1 MRITSKASSHPLLLA
16 IIAWSSFALSQ
27 NNDQPILSLSKDE
40 SFHFE
45 ILVPLGEAIYGGAD
59 IAPVLGAAENIT
71 AGNFSSFHEIFY
83 KLANATKAQAEDA
96 ANAADPVNVRETWF
110 SAATYFR
117 RADFYLHGN
126 WDNPLI
132 NSLWDEQIN
141 AFDNAISALPVPGK
155 RLQIP
160 ADTFTV
166 EAIWYAASADNSTK
180 RPTLIMCNG
189 YDGAQE
195 DLYHTLV
202 VPALARGWNALTF
215 EGPGHPTVRR
225 RQNLGFIPD
234 WERVVTPVV
243 DYLLTQQAD
252 NVDTDRLALFG
263 YSFGGYLAARA
274 AAFEPRLSAVL
285 LDGGIWN
292 TYQAYIQYL
301 PAAALALLDSGDK
314 VAFDKA
320 LFASVQAP
328 GTSSQV
334 RWGLDQ
340 GLWSF
345 KTHSPYD
352 FFQMTK
358 AYAVK
363 DFIHNIDIPVWIADG
378 VYEGFFQGQ
387 SAQVKDALGE
397 NATLHVFTGPAGY
410 HCQVGALQELA
421 RVLFAWLNKTL
432 GSV

>member
-1 MRITSKASSHPLLLA
+1 MKLISTSSALELFLAAITFSA
-16 IIAWSSFALSQ
+16 FARSES
-27 NNDQPILSLSKDE
+27 NDQPILSLSQDE

-45 ILVPLGEAIYGGAD
+45 LLVPLGEAIYGGAD
-59 IAPVLGAAENIT
+59 VAPVLGAAENIT
-71 AGNFSSFHEIFY
+71 VGNFSSFHEVFY
-83 KLANATKAQAEDA
+83 TLAKATKAQAEDP
-96 ANAADPVNVRETWF
+96 ANAYDPLNVRETWF
-110 SAATYFR
+110 ATATYFR
-117 RADFYLHGN
+117 RADFYLHGD

-132 NSLWDEQIN
+132 NSLWDEQLN
-141 AFDNAISALPVPGK
+141 AFDHAISALPNPGK

-160 ADTFTV
+160 ADTFAV
-166 EAIWYAASADNSTK
+166 EAIWYPATNESSK

-195 DLYHTLV
+195 DLFHTLV

-243 DYLLTQQAD
+243 DYLLAQQAD
-252 NVDTDRLALFG
+252 NVDADRLALFG

-285 LDGGIWN
+285 LDGGIWD

-301 PAAALALLDSGDK
+301 PATAIALLDSGDK
-314 VAFDKA
+314 LAFDKA
-320 LFASVQAP
+320 LFAAVQAP
-328 GTSSQV
+328 ETSSQV

-363 DFIHNIDIPVWIADG
+363 DFVHDIAIPVWIADG

-387 SAQVKDALGE
+387 SAQVKDALGP

-410 HCQVGALQELA
+410 HCQSSNEIRASIDA
-421 RVLFAWLNKTL
+421 AYWN
-432 GSV
+432 